1 MQTPRTKVQ
10 LINSITRAFL
20 DHCASIKCQNA
31 LIATGQDSIPIQI
44 EHGIEILRRDMK
56 ITHDEADVIIRQQIH
71 IAKQSGKVHNFKVIC
86 DDTDVFV
93 LLLYYYITQKWTGG
107 ILLESLEEGRSL
119 ISIKKTA
126 EKHGSIVSCL
136 PAMHA

>member
-1 MQTPRTKVQ
+1 
-10 LINSITRAFL
+10 
-20 DHCASIKCQNA
+20 
-31 LIATGQDSIPIQI
+31 
-44 EHGIEILRRDMK
+44 MK
-56 ITHDEADVIIRQQIH
+56 ITHEEADVIKPQQIH
-71 IAKQSGKVHNFKVIC
+71 ITKQSGKVHNFKVIC
-86 DDTDVFV
+86 DDIDVFV

-126 EKHGSIVSCL
+126 DKHGSIVSCL